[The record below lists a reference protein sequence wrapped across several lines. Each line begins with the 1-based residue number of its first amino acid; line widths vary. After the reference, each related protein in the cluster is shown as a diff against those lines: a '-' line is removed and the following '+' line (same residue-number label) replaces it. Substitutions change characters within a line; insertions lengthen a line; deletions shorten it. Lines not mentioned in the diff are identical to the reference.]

1 MVLNLK
7 ELCLDVCLDESC
19 FCCEQVLANA
29 DNIKIAN
36 PDYSSTIVYRRAERA
51 DTGAYKI
58 TVTNEYGS
66 DTADINVIVIGKL

>member
-1 MVLNLK
+1 M
-7 ELCLDVCLDESC
+7 DVCLNKRR
-19 FCCEQVLANA
+19 FCCEQVLTNA

-36 PDYSSTIVYRRAERA
+36 PEYSSTIVYRRVERT

-58 TVTNEYGS
+58 TVTNDYGS